1 MKKVV
6 MMLSLA
12 VLSLGAFAQHDHSKH
27 QMNGAHGN
35 EMAPEFE
42 EENLG
47 QAYVKYIALKD
58 ALVASDAG
66 EAEAKAA
73 ELVAALSKVENADD
87 AIKSATNV
95 MKAGSLEAQRK
106 AFSELSTHMAD
117 LVKKADI
124 SAGAVYVEFCPMANG
139 GEGAHWLA
147 NEKQINNPYFGDK
160 MLRCG
165 KVKETI
171 K

>member
-1 MKKVV
+1 
-6 MMLSLA
+6 MLRAAS
-12 VLSLGAFAQHDHSKH
+12 
-27 QMNGAHGN
+27 
-35 EMAPEFE
+35 
-42 EENLG
+42 
-47 QAYVKYIALKD
+47 
-58 ALVASDAG
+58 ALVLLMVAG
-66 EAEAKAA
+66 AIGAYLNHKEQVYKREHAVELAEKEHQEA
-73 ELVAALSKVENADD
+73 
-87 AIKSATNV
+87 
-95 MKAGSLEAQRK
+95 LEAQRK

-165 KVKETI
+165 KGKETI

>member
-12 VLSLGAFAQHDHSKH
+12 FLSLGAFAQHDHSKH
-27 QMNGAHGN
+27 QMNGDHGDQ
-35 EMAPEFE
+35 MTPEFE
-42 EENLG
+42 NENLG
-47 QAYVKYIALKD
+47 QAYAKYIALKD

-73 ELVAALSKVENADD
+73 ELAASLSKIENAGT
-87 AIKSATNV
+87 AKSSATKV
-95 MKAGSLEAQRK
+95 AKAGSLEAQRK
-106 AFSELSTHMAD
+106 EFAKLSNEMAALIKSAEFSTGE
-117 LVKKADI
+117 
-124 SAGAVYVEFCPMANG
+124 VYVEFCPMANG
-139 GEGAHWLA
+139 GEGAQWLA

>member
-1 MKKVV
+1 MKKAV

-12 VLSLGAFAQHDHSKH
+12 ILSLGAFAQHDHSKH
-27 QMNGAHGN
+27 QMSGDHG
-35 EMAPEFE
+35 EQMAPEFE
-42 EENLG
+42 NENLG
-47 QAYVKYIALKD
+47 QAYANYIALKD

-66 EAEAKAA
+66 VAEAKAA
-73 ELVAALSKVENADD
+73 ELAASLSKVENADD
-87 AIKSATNV
+87 AMASATKV

-106 AFSELSTHMAD
+106 AFVTLSNQMTELIKSAD
-117 LVKKADI
+117 LT
-124 SAGAVYVEFCPMANG
+124 SGAVYVEFCPMANG
-139 GEGAHWLA
+139 GDGAHWLA

>member
-42 EENLG
+42 NENLG

-73 ELVAALSKVENADD
+73 ELVASLSKVENADD

-95 MKAGSLEAQRK
+95 MKAP
-106 AFSELSTHMAD
+106 
-117 LVKKADI
+117 
-124 SAGAVYVEFCPMANG
+124 SARPFQN
-139 GEGAHWLA
+139 
-147 NEKQINNPYFGDK
+147 
-160 MLRCG
+160 
-165 KVKETI
+165 
-171 K
+171 

>member
-12 VLSLGAFAQHDHSKH
+12 LLSLGTFAQHDHSKH
-27 QMNGAHGN
+27 NMSGDHGSS
-35 EMAPEFE
+35 MAPEFE
-42 EENLG
+42 NENLQ
-47 QAYVKYIALKD
+47 QAYNNYIALKD

-73 ELVAALSKVENADD
+73 ELAASLSKVENAES
-87 AIKSATNV
+87 AQKSATNV

-106 AFSELSTHMAD
+106 AFASLSTQMAE
-117 LVKKADI
+117 LVRDAEI
-124 SAGAVYVEFCPMANG
+124 SAGEVYVEFCPMANG